1 MRTPA
6 MLLLFFEGD
15 QDAGHN
21 QLRRLIL
28 KSYTPKDASGMPL
41 AELPLTLNC
50 WGGAGE
56 EGLLGTI
63 RNADYM
69 GIEYD
74 VLWVDAGWYGPVR
87 SVGNYD
93 GIWSA
98 QVGNWY
104 CNAEAYPNGFSPVS
118 EALAERGKELL
129 VWFEPERAMEGTALV
144 EEHPEYFF
152 QGSESSMFELYDFS
166 SDEATDYIIGLIG
179 TFLEDNE
186 IQWYRQDFN
195 CEPVNQWIL
204 ADKRAGENRIGMT
217 EIKYITNL
225 YRYIDALRE
234 RIPGLMMDN
243 CASGGRR
250 LDFEMMR
257 RSVPLWRTD
266 YTVTSEDNT
275 SNCEGVRNI
284 GYNLTWWLPL
294 SCGGAGAVDGLK
306 TTYAWRCQQS
316 SGVTM
321 GLSAYNPQ
329 WIEQYQRCRSLM
341 GADYY
346 ILSAGRENEMTAVN
360 AVYEFYVPETGEG
373 YIMAFRPSNSEDA
386 SGTYRLKGLDAAAEY
401 TLDAVDYGQSFTFTG
416 RQLMEEGLG
425 IQLPQPRSSQL
436 IYITKN

>member
-1 MRTPA
+1 
-6 MLLLFFEGD
+6 
-15 QDAGHN
+15 
-21 QLRRLIL
+21 
-28 KSYTPKDASGMPL
+28 
-41 AELPLTLNC
+41 
-50 WGGAGE
+50 
-56 EGLLGTI
+56 
-63 RNADYM
+63 
-69 GIEYD
+69 
-74 VLWVDAGWYGPVR
+74 
-87 SVGNYD
+87 
-93 GIWSA
+93 
-98 QVGNWY
+98 
-104 CNAEAYPNGFSPVS
+104 
-118 EALAERGKELL
+118 
-129 VWFEPERAMEGTALV
+129 
-144 EEHPEYFF
+144 
-152 QGSESSMFELYDFS
+152 
-166 SDEATDYIIGLIG
+166 
-179 TFLEDNE
+179 
-186 IQWYRQDFN
+186 
-195 CEPVNQWIL
+195 
-204 ADKRAGENRIGMT
+204 
-217 EIKYITNL
+217 
-225 YRYIDALRE
+225 
-234 RIPGLMMDN
+234 MMDN

-250 LDFEMMR
+250 LVFEMMR

-316 SGVTM
+316 SVVTM

-341 GADYY
+341 GADDY

-401 TLDAVDYGQSFTFTG
+401 TLDAVDYDQSFTFTG